1 MFHTSPPYAIRQE
14 NEVAEP
20 KTLVEAAYRSLRRN
34 IIEGRLSPGEKL
46 RIEHIKNDYGVGGA
60 TLREALS
67 LLTSDAL
74 VVSQGQRGFRVAPV
88 SLEDLADITETR
100 VMLECTA
107 LRQSIALGDEA
118 WEAEL
123 TAAFHRLTRAEER
136 LAEGNNR
143 EQWEE
148 RNRIFHEVLIAACPS
163 RWIKHFLSILYH
175 QAERYRHLS
184 LRRSEGTRRLHDEHA
199 ALFEAAMARDAD
211 TATHLLGE
219 HIRLT
224 LQSVR
229 LDNAST
235 ASH

>member
-1 MFHTSPPYAIRQE
+1 MLHTSPPYAVRQE
-14 NEVAEP
+14 TEVAEP

-100 VMLECTA
+100 VMLECSA
-107 LRQSIALGDEA
+107 LRQSITLGDEA

-123 TAAFHRLTRAEER
+123 TAAFHRLTARGR
-136 LAEGNNR
+136 EGSPKAT
-143 EQWEE
+143 
-148 RNRIFHEVLIAACPS
+148 IASSGKSA
-163 RWIKHFLSILYH
+163 
-175 QAERYRHLS
+175 
-184 LRRSEGTRRLHDEHA
+184 
-199 ALFEAAMARDAD
+199 
-211 TATHLLGE
+211 
-219 HIRLT
+219 
-224 LQSVR
+224 
-229 LDNAST
+229 T
-235 ASH
+235 ASSTRS

>member
-1 MFHTSPPYAIRQE
+1 MEELAIGGMSC
-14 NEVAEP
+14 
-20 KTLVEAAYRSLRRN
+20 AACAA
-34 IIEGRLSPGEKL
+34 
-46 RIEHIKNDYGVGGA
+46 RIEKRLNRMDGVTA
-60 TLREALS
+60 TVNYATGRAS
-67 LLTSDAL
+67 
-74 VVSQGQRGFRVAPV
+74 VSAPAEV
-88 SLEDLADITETR
+88 TLADITETR
-100 VMLECTA
+100 VMLECSA
-107 LRQSIALGDEA
+107 LRQSIALGDDA
-118 WEAEL
+118 WEADL
-123 TAAFHRLTRAEER
+123 TAAFHRLTRAEEK

-163 RWIKHFLSILYH
+163 RWTKHFLSILYH

-211 TATHLLGE
+211 TATRLLGE